1 MKDILIV
8 DDDTSIHVMVGK
20 RLTKAGYQCH
30 FAYNAQQGINILKTR
45 SINLVITDILM
56 PGEGGFSFIESVKAD
71 KVITKIPMIV
81 ISSLP
86 ANFLETEGKKVGGVD
101 YVTKPIDFDKLESL
115 VFLNISNHHTIPD
128 DGLDDLELRR
138 KKQKVINKIA
148 ESSKSEN
155 QSIVAN
161 VLVNAILQF
170 MGAENVSFWVKLGD
184 AAAEE
189 GKMMKLAH
197 AGVFGY
203 ELPMDEIE
211 IHSQDAL
218 SELMH
223 NKRGVLVN
231 NAFRSGRVINEGW
244 AKEIGLICEAVF
256 PVFDVH
262 EKVFLM
268 GSNIDY
274 AKQNVFGVIV
284 IHKSQLM
291 TEPEFDIMDKL
302 VKQMSA
308 ILAHVYRMEMKKD
321 KKGTW
326 DNLLD

>member
-8 DDDTSIHVMVGK
+8 DDDTTIHVLVGK

-45 SINLVITDILM
+45 RINLVITDILM

-86 ANFLETEGKKVGGVD
+86 PNFLESEGKKLGGVD

-115 VFLNISNHHTIPD
+115 VFLNISNQHTIPD
-128 DGLDDLELRR
+128 DSLEDLELRR

-155 QSIVAN
+155 QAIVAN

-170 MGAENVSFWVKLGD
+170 MGCENVSFWVKTPD
-184 AAAEE
+184 TTDDE
-189 GKMMKLAH
+189 GKMVKLAH

-218 SELMH
+218 SELLH
-223 NKRGVLVN
+223 NKSGILTN
-231 NAFRSGRVINEGW
+231 NAFRSARVINETW

-256 PVFDVH
+256 PVFDVK

-274 AKQNVFGVIV
+274 AQQNVFGVLV
-284 IHKSQLM
+284 SHKSQLM
-291 TEPEFDIMDKL
+291 TEAEFEIMEKL
-302 VKQMSA
+302 VRQMSA
-308 ILAHVYRMEMKKD
+308 ILAHVYRMELKKD
-321 KKGTW
+321 KKGSW